1 MERRGRL
8 RWGQVHRGLESIPS
22 SPSYGRGTCCR
33 FIARVT
39 TRTRKGLFRKLI
51 LGPDAGYTEGHPLA
65 RRPVRACWNPDR
77 I

>member
-1 MERRGRL
+1 MAG
-8 RWGQVHRGLESIPS
+8 GPAVG
-22 SPSYGRGTCCR
+22 
-33 FIARVT
+33 IAGVST
-39 TRTRKGLFRKLI
+39 WKDLFRKLI